1 MSFKNYFIFCF
12 FLLSTTLHA
21 QLEYGVKVGAILNAS
36 GSITNAP
43 SDFSSIESAKE
54 SLSGYY
60 LGGFIEID
68 LPLIYLRPEL
78 QFSSLNTDVENLS
91 LSQTRIEAPISIGLN
106 VLPLISVFAG
116 PSLRYESK
124 PKIENISLSEL
135 ESATSVGVHFG
146 TRLHLGPLSI
156 GIRYDRGL
164 KANETSLLENK
175 GIPISGNIDTRV
187 NQWSLGLAYKLN

>member
-1 MSFKNYFIFCF
+1 MSFKNYFIFCI

-116 PSLRYESK
+116 PSL
-124 PKIENISLSEL
+124 PNKINIQS
-135 ESATSVGVHFG
+135 
-146 TRLHLGPLSI
+146 P
-156 GIRYDRGL
+156 
-164 KANETSLLENK
+164 
-175 GIPISGNIDTRV
+175 
-187 NQWSLGLAYKLN
+187 QQ